1 MIAHEAELDSKV
13 EAKQDPSLFFSVV
26 LPLRRFFCYL
36 LFVSLGFSL
45 RCSEFVIVDRSQVHW

>member
-13 EAKQDPSLFFSVV
+13 EAKQDPSLFFSAV

-45 RCSEFVIVDRSQVHW
+45 GCSEFVIVGRSQIH